1 MASARFLVAALAAA
15 LIGVGSAGAAHG
27 QSGSPRERD
36 PVSVQVEGVDVE
48 QVARLAAGVP
58 LNFSIYGTP
67 GAAAMVRIDG
77 VSSLIELPETQ
88 PGIYEG
94 TYVIAPQDRIRA
106 DSRVTATLL
115 RGNVAGHSRL
125 EESLVL
131 GHESAVVAQAEAIAP
146 QAPPVTHPTTDRPEP
161 VRSSPVSRSVP
172 APSAAQAVRS
182 TCATCG
188 VVEAI
193 RVGSAAP
200 GPGNLGA
207 VSGAVIGAVLGEQ
220 AREAHM
226 RRIARIHGTVTGA
239 LTGRG
244 AERAGEP
251 RYEVQFR
258 MPDGQTLRRRYAEAP
273 AFQVGDRVSLDA
285 ASATNEGQGPVRR

>member
-15 LIGVGSAGAAHG
+15 LIGAGSAGAAHG
-27 QSGSPRERD
+27 QSGSPRERG
-36 PVSVQVEGVDVE
+36 PVRVQVEGVDVE

-67 GAAAMVRIDG
+67 GAAAMVRVDG

-94 TYVIAPQDRIRA
+94 TYVIAPQDRLRA

-115 RGNVAGHSRL
+115 RGNVAAHSML

-131 GHESAVVAQAEAIAP
+131 GHESPPVAQP
-146 QAPPVTHPTTDRPEP
+146 QSFARQASPATDATIDAPEP
-161 VRSSPVSRSVP
+161 VRPSPVSRSVP
-172 APSAAQAVRS
+172 ATSAPHAVRS

-193 RVGSAAP
+193 HVGSGAP

-207 VSGAVIGAVLGEQ
+207 VSGAIIGAVLGEK

-244 AERAGEP
+244 GERPDER

-258 MPDGQTLRRRYAEAP
+258 MPDGQTLRRSYAEAP

-285 ASATNEGQGPVRR
+285 ASATDEAQGPVRR

>member
-15 LIGVGSAGAAHG
+15 FIGAGSAGAAHG
-27 QSGSPRERD
+27 QSGSTRERE
-36 PVSVQVEGVDVE
+36 PMRVQVEGVDVE
-48 QVARLAAGVP
+48 QVERLSAGVP
-58 LNFSIYGTP
+58 LNFSVYGTP

-77 VSSLIELPETQ
+77 VGSLIELPETQ

-115 RGNVAGHSRL
+115 RGNVAAHSML

-131 GHESAVVAQAEAIAP
+131 GHGSAPAQPGAIPRHASP
-146 QAPPVTHPTTDRPEP
+146 SLAAATDAPEP
-161 VRSSPVSRSVP
+161 VRSSPLTRVVP
-172 APSAAQAVRS
+172 ETASPAAGRS

-188 VVEAI
+188 VVESI
-193 RVGSAAP
+193 RFGTGAP

-244 AERAGEP
+244 ADRPGGP
-251 RYEVQFR
+251 RYEVRFR
-258 MPDGQTLRRRYAEAP
+258 MPDGQTLRRSYAEAP

-285 ASATNEGQGPVRR
+285 TTAASEDRDPGRR

>member
-1 MASARFLVAALAAA
+1 MGSARFLVAAVAAA
-15 LIGVGSAGAAHG
+15 LIGVGSAGAAYG
-27 QSGSPRERD
+27 QSGSLRERE
-36 PVSVQVEGVDVE
+36 PMRVQVEGVDVE
-48 QVARLAAGVP
+48 QVARLSAGVP
-58 LNFSIYGTP
+58 LNFSVYGTP
-67 GAAAMVRIDG
+67 GASARVRIDG

-115 RGNVAGHSRL
+115 RGNVAAQAML
-125 EESLVL
+125 EESLQL
-131 GHESAVVAQAEAIAP
+131 GHDSGTV
-146 QAPPVTHPTTDRPEP
+146 APPEPMPRHASPPHAAAADAPEP
-161 VRSSPVSRSVP
+161 VRSAPVPRSVP
-172 APSAAQAVRS
+172 ATAWPEAGRS

-188 VVEAI
+188 VVESI
-193 RVGSAAP
+193 RVGSTAP

-244 AERAGEP
+244 GDRAGEP

-258 MPDGQTLRRRYAEAP
+258 MPDGQTVRRSYAEAP

-285 ASATNEGQGPVRR
+285 AVATSEGQAPGRR